1 MFFFIPLNFFDRSN
15 WMPIESEDEN
25 LNGVCEEEALQVTSS
40 CIGTGALA
48 SITSNDETV
57 MMSLNTIDKYYSSSR
72 GGSSLTSHSSSQPE
86 AARLSA
92 IASGSR
98 SSLAVPRSVR
108 DVLSECSSECE
119 SKSEASLILG
129 DFNDSEADSDSD

>member
-1 MFFFIPLNFFDRSN
+1 MFFFIPRNFFDRSN

-25 LNGVCEEEALQVTSS
+25 LNGVCEETALQVTSS
-40 CIGTGALA
+40 SIGTSSSA
-48 SITSNDETV
+48 STTSNDETV
-57 MMSLNTIDKYYSSSR
+57 MMSSNTIDKYYSSSR
-72 GGSSLTSHSSSQPE
+72 GGSSMTSHPSSQPE

-98 SSLAVPRSVR
+98 SSLSVR
-108 DVLSECSSECE
+108 DVLSDCGSECE
-119 SKSEASLILG
+119 SESEASLILG